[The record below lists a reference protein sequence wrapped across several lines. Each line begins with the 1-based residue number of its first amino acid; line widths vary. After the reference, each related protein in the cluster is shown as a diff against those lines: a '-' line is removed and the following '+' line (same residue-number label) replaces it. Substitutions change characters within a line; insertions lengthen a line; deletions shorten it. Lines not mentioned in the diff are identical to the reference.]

1 MGTTLHALSLTAR
14 IAAGTGLLYLAC
26 FLISIS

>member
-1 MGTTLHALSLTAR
+1 MATTLHAFTLTAR
-14 IAAGTGLLYLAC
+14 ITAGTGLLYLAC